1 MQKILQSL
9 AGPAKEELRV
19 QAFQVPGHSIS
30 IPQRSSTRRDRQT
43 LAAARRRSRLEY
55 SYVRDLG
62 GCMLSRFDSSQHS
75 GLIFE
80 AQAGASRELAS
91 RWRPVREGAG
101 ADALAAGLA
110 AGLAGVGAAAFL
122 AAGFAAALDAAGAGV
137 AAQHGHSITPR
148 QSSLQMCSSQMPH
161 TTPCDSGSSATKGVS
176 SCRAAEQTLSSSSSS
191 SSSSSEAIA
200 NVKSGLVLEISS

>member
-1 MQKILQSL
+1 MGSPLPQTQACMQNRF
-9 AGPAKEELRV
+9 AV
-19 QAFQVPGHSIS
+19 H
-30 IPQRSSTRRDRQT
+30 
-43 LAAARRRSRLEY
+43 ARRLATCSYGSARPKYTQQPGACESRGQSQCGGGLDEAVRRTPCTQGVEWWEDLE
-55 SYVRDLG
+55 G
-62 GCMLSRFDSSQHS
+62 SR
-75 GLIFE
+75 
-80 AQAGASRELAS
+80 ALAS

-191 SSSSSEAIA
+191 SSSSEAIA